1 MSASKNSKPNNK
13 DILQKKSKIAKKV
26 KKAKNAKS
34 VNSTPLINKEQ
45 IPEIEQ
51 NAIDEM
57 KSHEEVDRFSE
68 MSNRKNKVNLDV
80 GDFSV
85 IQDDLYLVGDSEVSE
100 KGLADHHLSSAN
112 DLYKNGIP
120 QIITT
125 VFKVE
130 KDIANQRDST
140 AEDKLIETINVVIR
154 FTDVYISRPTTVN
167 YYSGKEEVLYP
178 NVALLEDKTYS
189 ANLRVNA
196 SIVATAHFKDGSTKK
211 RTDDIKNFKL
221 CRVPV
226 MVKSVLC
233 NTHGL
238 SKEAL
243 MEIHEDPTDPG
254 GYFIIKGVE
263 WVIDCIENILFN
275 QIRVFKNEGYSKE
288 IMRVEFVSKPG
299 DTYQN
304 SDYFLVRLLSD
315 NQLTCEIVRN
325 QLKGIQIPFYLL
337 FRLLGWS
344 NDKDMMDNILYGY
357 ESSISKNMLN
367 YIIDSINAKYNT
379 IGNGR
384 YVYNQNEVMK
394 LIVDELKY
402 TEFKYLDLDKNPEN
416 YHIAYSKLFNI
427 LDTNFLPHVGL
438 FAEDRPNKMRYLAL
452 IIRKLFLVKMGNM
465 EPTDRDS
472 YKSKRIHAAGTSYA
486 KTFKTY
492 FNASIIQQIKR
503 RLVKDFRSMS
513 FSLVDL
519 ASSVKSSVY
528 GADFERSIM
537 QTITSG
543 NKSQITVNKKSRT
556 NRLSSQLLDRK
567 NQIAGFSTL
576 RQVTTTS
583 ADSSKQSER
592 ANEMRRVHMSF
603 LGYICI
609 IHSSDGEKVGINKQ
623 LAIFAN
629 ILGAT
634 SSDVIK
640 SILLQDKLVIPLN
653 QTTSDMI
660 YNENLHNI
668 FVNGEWIGCT
678 ANNLGLVNKYR
689 QMRRNFEINPLTTIY
704 WDNTQDESFFWV
716 DVGRPVRPLMIVYN
730 NKRDP
735 EKFNTKYKKI
745 SSGKSN
751 FIQGI
756 GVSQKILDGIKSGE
770 IDMDYLIYNNLV
782 EYITPEEQENCY
794 LCPFYDQ
801 LKQDKNNELNE
812 YTHCDIPQAIL
823 GVTALTS
830 PFANHN
836 QTPRITFQTSQ
847 CKQTC
852 GVFALNWPYRCDKDT
867 FLQYNCETPLVKTVA
882 NKLIFPNGSNAII
895 AIQCYS
901 GYNVEDSIIISQGAI
916 DRGLYDGS
924 KFTFEKTELEQREEF
939 GNPDATVTQNI
950 KSGSYAKLRD
960 GIISVGST
968 VEKGDVLIGKYIKNP
983 KTADHDMTMIDRS
996 IVYKS
1001 KEKAIVH
1008 NVIVD
1013 RNEEDERFAKVA
1025 LRKIRPVAIGDKF
1038 SCLPTAEV
1046 LTTRGWI
1053 QIQHLDINED
1063 KVATLSPNGYL
1074 DYVKPTGL
1082 SSYNYDGDMYRL
1094 ETPELKMFVTKNHK
1108 LYASM
1113 VLSKG
1118 TIDEYHCTPQLLR
1131 THEVINKNIAFQ
1143 KNAINVYDAKNNI
1156 ILHSKLGHSETY
1168 IMNGFLQLLGV
1179 FFTCGTL
1186 NHEKQEIHLDVTN
1199 NHMKSL
1205 QNEFILSLNLHV
1217 SFKDNKTII
1226 HGEYNPALYE
1236 EFVKGGDSQ
1245 FTSQLPQYV
1254 YNLSQNQSRLL
1265 IESMLYGINCKNDA
1279 AYGGLF
1285 TKSITLANDLTRIA
1299 LHAGWSADIIHHIK
1313 RGNKHEHDILYVQ
1326 INKLHNSPQNSPPY
1340 LTDDP
1345 DEKADYTNY
1354 IEKYEHYS
1362 GMVYCLEVPDTHI
1375 HVYYMRESVLSPPCW
1390 TGNSSRAG
1398 QKGVCGVLLRDSD
1411 MPFTKDGLRPE
1422 MIINPHAIPSRMT
1435 IGQLYESHAG
1445 NWCASKGTHTDGTI
1459 FKSVDIESM
1468 GEELESMGLQ
1478 KYGYHR
1484 LYSGITGE
1492 YIDAMIFMGPT
1503 YYQRLQKFVIDTVY
1517 SISQGP
1523 TDSMTRQPLAG
1534 KNSDGGI
1541 RIGEMERD
1549 VIAAHGSSKFLK
1561 EKFFD
1566 HSDGFTEYICRCGK
1580 SAVVN
1585 VAKNI
1590 YKCKYCKDNADIAA
1604 VPTSWSSK
1612 LFMQEMES
1620 MNVGIRR
1627 HLKPFT
1633 YESIREDIA
1642 KEMIADVNINS

>member
-1 MSASKNSKPNNK
+1 MPAMKNSKSHKKN
-13 DILQKKSKIAKKV
+13 ILKKKSE
-26 KKAKNAKS
+26 KNEE
-34 VNSTPLINKEQ
+34 PINEEKEH
-45 IPEIEQ
+45 ITEIEQ
-51 NAIDEM
+51 NSINAIA
-57 KSHEEVDRFSE
+57 SHKDDNIFSK
-68 MSNRKNKVNLDV
+68 MSNKKNKEKLNV

-85 IQDDLYLVGDSEVSE
+85 VQDDLYLVGDSEVSE
-100 KGLADHHLSSAN
+100 KGLADHHISSAN

-120 QIITT
+120 HIITT

-140 AEDKLIETINVVIR
+140 SEDKLIETVSVDIR
-154 FTDVYISRPTTVN
+154 FTDVFISRPTTVN
-167 YYSGKEEVLYP
+167 YCSGKEEVLYP
-178 NVALLEDKTYS
+178 NIALLEDKTYS

-196 SIVATAHFKDGSTKK
+196 SIVATAHLKDGSTKE
-211 RTDDIKNFKL
+211 RTDKLSNFKL

-226 MVKSVLC
+226 MVKSILC
-233 NTHGL
+233 NTHKL
-238 SKEAL
+238 SREAL
-243 MEIHEDPTDPG
+243 MSINEDPTDPG
-254 GYFIIKGVE
+254 GYFIIKGIE

-288 IMRVEFVSKPG
+288 VMRVEFVSKPG

-304 SDYFLVRLLSD
+304 SDYFIVRLLSD
-315 NQLTCEIVRN
+315 NQLTCEILRN
-325 QLKGIQIPFYLL
+325 QFKGTQIPFYLL
-337 FRLLGWS
+337 FRLLGCS

-357 ESSISKNMLN
+357 DNNISKNMLN
-367 YIIDSINAKYNT
+367 YVIDSINTKYNNL
-379 IGNGR
+379 GNGR
-384 YVYNQNEVMK
+384 YTYDQTNVMK
-394 LIVDELKY
+394 IIVDELKY
-402 TEFKYLDLDKNPEN
+402 TEFKYLDLDKTPEN
-416 YHIAYSKLFNI
+416 YHIAYSKLFNLI
-427 LDTNFLPHVGL
+427 DVSFLPHVGL
-438 FAEDRPNKMRYLAL
+438 TAKDRPNKIRFLGL

-465 EPTDRDS
+465 EQTDRDS

-486 KTFKTY
+486 KSFKTY

-513 FSLVDL
+513 FSQVDL

-576 RQVTTTS
+576 RQVSTTS
-583 ADSSKQSER
+583 TDSSKQSER

-623 LAIFAN
+623 LSIFAN

-640 SILLQDKLVIPLN
+640 NILLQDKLVIPLN
-653 QTTSDMI
+653 DTTSEMI
-660 YNENLHNI
+660 YTKNLHNV

-678 ANNLGLVNKYR
+678 TNNLLLVNKYR

-735 EKFNTKYKKI
+735 EKFNTKYKKTV
-745 SSGKSN
+745 SGKNN
-751 FIQGI
+751 FTQGI
-756 GVSQKILDGIKSGE
+756 GVSQKIVDGIKSGD
-770 IDMDYLIYNNLV
+770 IDMNYLIYNNIV

-801 LKQDKNNELNE
+801 LKTDKNNELNE

-823 GVTALTS
+823 GITALTS

-852 GVFALNWPYRCDKDT
+852 GVFSLNWPYRCDKDT

-882 NKLIFPNGSNAII
+882 NKYIFPNGSNTIV

-901 GYNVEDSIIISQGAI
+901 GYNVEDSIILSQGAI
-916 DRGLYDGS
+916 DRGLFNGS

-939 GNPDATVTQNI
+939 GSPDATTTQNI
-950 KSGSYAKLRD
+950 KSGSYSKLKD
-960 GIISVGST
+960 GIIPVGST
-968 VEKGDVLIGKYIKNP
+968 VEKGDVIIGKYIKTP
-983 KTADHDMTMIDRS
+983 KTADQDMTMIDRS

-1001 KEKAIVH
+1001 KENAIVH

-1013 RNEEDERFAKVA
+1013 RNEEDERFAKIA
-1025 LRKIRPVAIGDKF
+1025 LRKIRPVVIGDKF
-1038 SCLPTAEV
+1038 SCLPTAEI

-1053 QIQHLDINED
+1053 QIQYLDIVND
-1063 KVATLSPNGYL
+1063 KVATLSQNTYL

-1082 SSYNYDGDMYRL
+1082 SMYNYDGEMYRL
-1094 ETPELKMFVTKNHK
+1094 ETNDLRMFVTKNHK
-1108 LYASM
+1108 LY
-1113 VLSKG
+1113 VNEGYGKYELK
-1118 TIDEYHCTPQLLR
+1118 R
-1131 THEVINKNIAFQ
+1131 TYEVFGNRIAFQ
-1143 KNAINVYDAKNNI
+1143 KNAINEYYAKNNI
-1156 ILHSKLGHSETY
+1156 ILHSKLGTYETY
-1168 IMNGFLQLLGV
+1168 NMNGFIKLLGI
-1179 FFTCGTL
+1179 FLTCGTL
-1186 NHEKQEIHLDVTN
+1186 DYKNKKIHLPASN
-1199 NHMKSL
+1199 NTMKSL
-1205 QNEFILSLNLHV
+1205 HDEFIESLNLDTSV
-1217 SFKDNKTII
+1217 NINETII
-1226 HGEYNPALYE
+1226 HGISHPALYE
-1236 EFVKGGDSQ
+1236 EFVKGGDSK
-1245 FTSQLPQYV
+1245 FTCQLPTYV
-1254 YNLSQNQSRLL
+1254 YSLSQFQSMLL
-1265 IESMLYGINCKNDA
+1265 IESMLHEPTSINNAD
-1279 AYGGLF
+1279 YGGLF
-1285 TKSITLANDLTRIA
+1285 SKSYALANGITQLA
-1299 LHAGWSADIIHHIK
+1299 LHAGWSADITYHKVDTTQHNLYIK
-1313 RGNKHEHDILYVQ
+1313 
-1326 INKLHNSPQNSPPY
+1326 INKLYNSPEINNN
-1340 LTDDP
+1340 
-1345 DEKADYTNY
+1345 DYERKNT

-1362 GMVYCLEVPDTHI
+1362 GKVYCLEIPDTHT
-1375 HVYYMRESVLSPPCW
+1375 HVYYMRETMTSPPCW

-1398 QKGVCGVLLRDSD
+1398 QKGVCGISLRDSD

-1468 GEELESMGLQ
+1468 GEELESMGLE

-1503 YYQRLQKFVIDTVY
+1503 YYQRLQKFVVDTVY
-1517 SISQGP
+1517 NISQGP

-1534 KNSDGGI
+1534 KSSDGGI

-1549 VIAAHGSSKFLK
+1549 VIAAHGSSKFLR

-1585 VAKNI
+1585 IKKNI

-1612 LFMQEMES
+1612 LFIQEMES

-1633 YESIREDIA
+1633 YESIREDVA
-1642 KEMIADVNINS
+1642 KEMIADVDIDS